1 MPFSSRLNGGCGL
14 QILVDWLSNSS
25 ERKSFGFFYGYYLG
39 LVLIL
44 FIFLLG
50 DWILE
55 EGFFLLFF
63 GELMGLID

>member
-1 MPFSSRLNGGCGL
+1 VGVVCRFWLTGYQIPVKESRLVFL
-14 QILVDWLSNSS
+14 
-25 ERKSFGFFYGYYLG
+25 GYYLG

-44 FIFLLG
+44 FIFFLG